1 MFYYTIHTTRVFWS
15 HSRSINQL
23 LSYNSILLCR
33 HHRNC
38 IYIYIYTYNTWC
50 CAASATSLYTDVYN
64 IHQSS
69 HWRLIILHRHSAVN
83 QNPYTYTSIIV
94 RNENIIIIIIIKLYR
109 GKNMCFCRL
118 RRDALYRYRIM
129 VLRVHATAY

>member
-1 MFYYTIHTTRVFWS
+1 MFYYTTIHTTRVFWS

-23 LSYNSILLCR
+23 LSYISILLCW

-38 IYIYIYTYNTWC
+38 IYIYIYIIPD
-50 CAASATSLYTDVYN
+50 AAPRLQHHYIQMYN

-83 QNPYTYTSIIV
+83 QNPYTYTSVIV
-94 RNENIIIIIIIKLYR
+94 WNENIIIIKLYR
-109 GKNMCFCRL
+109 GKNVCFCSL
-118 RRDALYRYRIM
+118 QRDALYYM
-129 VLRVHATAY
+129 VLRVYVIAY